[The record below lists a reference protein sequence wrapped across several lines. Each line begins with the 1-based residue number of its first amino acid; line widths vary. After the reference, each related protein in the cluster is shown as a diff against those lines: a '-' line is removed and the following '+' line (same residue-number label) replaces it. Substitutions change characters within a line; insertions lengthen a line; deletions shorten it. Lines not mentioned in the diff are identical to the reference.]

1 MLGGNRLDVENRRLR
16 EEDAELSVHFD
27 LEVELEQSRVEVA
40 RLTEC
45 VKTYELQL
53 SVRVKT
59 EVEDCSTQR

>member
-16 EEDAELSVHFD
+16 EEDAEPSVHFD

-45 VKTYELQL
+45 VKT
-53 SVRVKT
+53 
-59 EVEDCSTQR
+59 